1 MRGSSDKHFARS
13 LRIAATNIS
22 LKKVTPIIKLLN
34 PKTHFVSFSVRNF
47 NQMQQRIM
55 TEAYKNNAR
64 TVQIHLSLIRISRI
78 YYSCQSKL
86 LGKSREEVTEK
97 NGLITGKQNEM
108 RVPCSF
114 CILLHNWVSIHNQCP
129 RPYIPQCG
137 KLLYANHQL
146 HQPRLCLLQLI
157 P

>member
-1 MRGSSDKHFARS
+1 M
-13 LRIAATNIS
+13 
-22 LKKVTPIIKLLN
+22 
-34 PKTHFVSFSVRNF
+34 
-47 NQMQQRIM
+47 
-55 TEAYKNNAR
+55 
-64 TVQIHLSLIRISRI
+64 
-78 YYSCQSKL
+78 L

-97 NGLITGKQNEM
+97 NGLITGKWNEM

-137 KLLYANHQL
+137 KLLCAKHQL